1 MALAS
6 SHAVESEEIS
16 GAHGGVHKKWAG
28 LVERK
33 EVWTLSWRGRA
44 VALLLFCVI
53 ICLMGVGVYPFLAI
67 TQRAKPDVLVIEGWI
82 PDYALLEGWGEFQHN
97 HYSALFTVGGPFR
110 SGVNLDPD
118 DDYADLAAYKLK
130 KMVGAGIAVQPIRVP
145 LERRDRTYS
154 SAVAVREWL
163 ASKHQTVTSVTVV
176 TMGVHARRSH
186 LLFEKAFG
194 KGVRIGVVSVR
205 DEEYDPKRWWR
216 YSEGVKEIISEGA
229 SYLYVRLFFYP

>member
-1 MALAS
+1 MTDRD
-6 SHAVESEEIS
+6 AVK
-16 GAHGGVHKKWAG
+16 AQNVPNRRFWG
-28 LVERK
+28 LLRRK
-33 EVWTLSWRGRA
+33 EAWVLSGRGWVA
-44 VALLLFCVI
+44 VLMLLFVSFFLVVVEI
-53 ICLMGVGVYPFLAI
+53 NPFLSL
-67 TQRAKPDVLVIEGWI
+67 TERPNPDVLVIEGWV
-82 PDYALLEGWGEFQHN
+82 PDYVLLAGWFEFHDG
-97 HYSALFTVGGPFR
+97 HYSTLLTVGGPFR
-110 SGVNLDPD
+110 SSVDLDPD
-118 DDYADLAAYKLK
+118 DDYAHLAAYKLK
-130 KMVGAGIAVQPIRVP
+130 KMVGAGIPVEPVP
-145 LERRDRTYS
+145 VPHELRDRTYS